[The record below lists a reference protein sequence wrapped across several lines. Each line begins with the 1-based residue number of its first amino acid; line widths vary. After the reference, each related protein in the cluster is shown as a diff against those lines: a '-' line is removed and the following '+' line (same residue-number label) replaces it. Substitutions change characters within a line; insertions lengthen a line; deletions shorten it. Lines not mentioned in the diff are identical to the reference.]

1 MRMTEHA
8 TDAVA
13 KCPHC
18 REDIADR
25 GPTVLQTAGEAVL
38 TCPSCDS
45 VLGGAVSNEV
55 FVGLA
60 SLALADDL
68 EEVAEALDQL
78 DVGTGPAST
87 DSEELDDEAL
97 NHYSVTG

>member
-1 MRMTEHA
+1 MCMTEHTA
-8 TDAVA
+8 AGVA

-18 REDIADR
+18 REDIADQ
-25 GPTVLQTAGEAVL
+25 GPNVLQTAGEAVL

-68 EEVAEALDQL
+68 DEVAEALDHL
-78 DVGTGPAST
+78 EVSVNPPTPGGA
-87 DSEELDDEAL
+87 DDEEAL
-97 NHYSVTG
+97 NHYAVTK

>member
-1 MRMTEHA
+1 MTAHNTVDAA
-8 TDAVA
+8 T
-13 KCPHC
+13 CPHC
-18 REDIADR
+18 NEDVSDREPD
-25 GPTVLQTAGEAVL
+25 VLQTAGEALLV
-38 TCPSCDS
+38 CPACDT

-78 DVGTGPAST
+78 DVGVAG
-87 DSEELDDEAL
+87 DRDEREAL
-97 NHYSVTG
+97 NHYSVTE

>member
-1 MRMTEHA
+1 MTEH
-8 TDAVA
+8 TTTGVA

-18 REDIADR
+18 REDITDQ
-25 GPTVLQTAGEAVL
+25 GPNVLQTAGKAVL
-38 TCPSCDS
+38 TCPGCDS

-68 EEVAEALDQL
+68 DEVAEALDQL
-78 DVGTGPAST
+78 DVSATPAPPT
-87 DSEELDDEAL
+87 DGDDREAL
-97 NHYSVTG
+97 NHYSVSE

>member
-1 MRMTEHA
+1 MTAHNTVDAA
-8 TDAVA
+8 T
-13 KCPHC
+13 CPHC
-18 REDIADR
+18 NEDVSDREP
-25 GPTVLQTAGEAVL
+25 GVLQTAGEALLV
-38 TCPSCDS
+38 CPACDT

-78 DVGTGPAST
+78 DVGIAADGDTQA
-87 DSEELDDEAL
+87 AL
-97 NHYSVTG
+97 NHYSVTE

>member
-1 MRMTEHA
+1 MTEHTA
-8 TDAVA
+8 TDVA

-18 REDIADR
+18 REDITDQ
-25 GPTVLQTAGEAVL
+25 GPSVRQTADEPVL
-38 TCPSCDS
+38 TCPDCDS

-68 EEVAEALDQL
+68 DEVAEVLDQL
-78 DVGTGPAST
+78 DVGVAADG
-87 DSEELDDEAL
+87 DSRQAL
-97 NHYSVTG
+97 NHYSVTE